1 MLEKEYEYFKRNK
14 DVLFK
19 EYPNKYVLI
28 VGENVIKAFNSM
40 DEAYMYALKSYEP
53 GQFLI
58 DQCTGEIKPQVFH
71 SRAIFA

>member
-14 DVLFK
+14 DSLYE

-28 VGENVIKAFNSM
+28 VGESVIRAFGSM
-40 DEAYMYALKSYEP
+40 DEAYKYALEHYEP

-58 DQCTGEIKPQVFH
+58 DQCTGEIKPQIFHPRVVF
-71 SRAIFA
+71 S